1 MISEV
6 KMPFNDGGATL
17 IQGDVFDG
25 VELLK
30 AMGIKVN
37 MIVTSPPYW

>member
-1 MISEV
+1 MVGLV
-6 KMPFNDGGATL
+6 KIPFNQGGLTL

-30 AMGIKVN
+30 AMGIRVN
-37 MIVTSPPYW
+37 TIVTSPPY